1 MGFAFSGCLMVVV
14 CCKRRICAIGTHTE
28 LSWKCTNCVRGEVA
42 HTALCGLS
50 VGQFAAIFFQRGGG
64 YGAAGFRLPEVV
76 DKFGKAGLGAEV
88 GHDDAFLWVGGLRQP
103 ENMEG

>member
-28 LSWKCTNCVRGEVA
+28 LGWKCTNCVHGEVA

-76 DKFGKAGLGAEV
+76 DKFGKAGLGVEV
-88 GHDDAFLWVGGLRQP
+88 GHGDAFL
-103 ENMEG
+103 